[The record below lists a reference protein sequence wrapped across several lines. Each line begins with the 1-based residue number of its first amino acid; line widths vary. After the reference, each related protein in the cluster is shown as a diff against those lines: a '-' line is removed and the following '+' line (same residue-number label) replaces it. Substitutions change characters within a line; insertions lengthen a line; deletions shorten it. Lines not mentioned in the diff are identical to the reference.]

1 VQHTVSAHGRE
12 NTPELA
18 EQIKSI
24 LKDESD

>member
-18 EQIKSI
+18 EQIKST